1 MSKKFE
7 IEIQVRF
14 KDLDPMQHVNN
25 SVYFSYFEIGRLEFF
40 RNIVKDI
47 EFKRYPFILA
57 RVEANFL
64 KPITVHHPKVIL
76 KMWAGDFG
84 NKSFKFFYEIE
95 SIDRETKFCSGE
107 SVQVFYDYK
116 ENKTIPVPED
126 FKELISDFIFN

>member
-1 MSKKFE
+1 MPKKFE
-7 IEIQVRF
+7 ITIQVRF

-40 RNIVKDI
+40 RNIVNDI

-64 KPITVHHPKVIL
+64 KPITVHHPEVVL
-76 KMWAGDFG
+76 KMWAGEFG
-84 NKSFKFFYEIE
+84 NKSFKFFYEIV
-95 SIDRETKFCSGE
+95 SRDGDVKFCTGE
-107 SVQVFYDYK
+107 SVQVFFDYK

-126 FKELISDFIFN
+126 FKKLIKEFIF